1 MAVRAVCARA
11 VSQVV
16 RFLFSFC
23 FLLFFFSPSHRF
35 SVKPCDLFSIFRFVV
50 FDCVLLVVVALHV
63 WHFCGLSCPCL
74 PPRFVKSN
82 CTFRLGAVNVGEK
95 LLTLFVDLGF
105 GNCVTLFKSAL

>member
-50 FDCVLLVVVALHV
+50 FDCVLFGGGCIARVAFLWVVVSLFAPPFCEIKLHV
-63 WHFCGLSCPCL
+63 S
-74 PPRFVKSN
+74 
-82 CTFRLGAVNVGEK
+82 FRCSE
-95 LLTLFVDLGF
+95 
-105 GNCVTLFKSAL
+105 CR